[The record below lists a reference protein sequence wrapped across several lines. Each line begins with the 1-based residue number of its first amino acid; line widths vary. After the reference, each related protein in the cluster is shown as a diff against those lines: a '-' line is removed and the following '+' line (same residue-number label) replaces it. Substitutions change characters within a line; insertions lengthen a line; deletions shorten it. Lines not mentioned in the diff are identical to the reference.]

1 MALPTPKLHLSP
13 AKGHLMMEW
22 GLESLGGET
31 ETPSWRWEVLG
42 ETDSLLFHFGSC
54 VRAPGM
60 SVPRDEASPGHE
72 MVVRQN
78 LRDCLCNSE
87 RRKWASI
94 LLATGESNVALLLR
108 WRPRPARARKHQG
121 QQERYGEQTLAF
133 LVASVREQ
141 MQMLGGCQASRD
153 KGFKT
158 VRPPADSHEKAE
170 EAEGRGSRPLVG
182 MGSWPGTQFKQVIIV
197 ENCLLIVWTKPLYC
211 GHMARLGSP
220 GSFSDKEPA

>member
-1 MALPTPKLHLSP
+1 MAGRVLSQSTTAHTLEYGCKTTWSWRPTSSKLHRRTYPQSWGQTE
-13 AKGHLMMEW
+13 AKC
-22 GLESLGGET
+22 
-31 ETPSWRWEVLG
+31 RV
-42 ETDSLLFHFGSC
+42 F
-54 VRAPGM
+54 
-60 SVPRDEASPGHE
+60 
-72 MVVRQN
+72 
-78 LRDCLCNSE
+78 
-87 RRKWASI
+87 
-94 LLATGESNVALLLR
+94 
-108 WRPRPARARKHQG
+108 HQG